1 MFLAVDV
8 TQWRNGPLCTDIA
21 LFLEKREELHA
32 RQADELFRSCFHPFS
47 SRAYVPQPTIDEEVG
62 IPATQ
67 KKRMD
72 ECGMVK
78 SLSLMRGCL
87 EERRKRKKCTRGEAR
102 THDLGFTNETY

>member
-1 MFLAVDV
+1 
-8 TQWRNGPLCTDIA
+8 
-21 LFLEKREELHA
+21 
-32 RQADELFRSCFHPFS
+32 
-47 SRAYVPQPTIDEEVG
+47 VPQPTIDEKVG

-102 THDLGFTNETY
+102 THDLGFTNETILDPRSNQLSYTSDRNFTSFP